1 MNTAL
6 LKAFL
11 MTLAVVAF
19 CELVTCAVLLWIGAE
34 ITLFPLLMTA
44 VLPTVTAFPN
54 ALYTYM
60 QNHKLKVALREL
72 SLAHRQLQA
81 KSRID
86 HMTGLLNRGTFF
98 DAMKISRSR
107 VETGA
112 VLVIDA
118 DHFKSINDTHGHA
131 IGDRALKIIAF
142 ALQNVTRKGDIV
154 GRIGGE
160 EFCIFLPA
168 ASRETAL
175 RLAERIRSEVEN
187 APFYTSANQIYPL
200 TISIGCAMAPKHE
213 SNSQVL
219 SKADKCLYQAKQRGR
234 NCVVFDDSDL
244 PVAAVHPHPR
254 LAAANERDLSGNKR
268 A

>member
-1 MNTAL
+1 MKSAL

-11 MTLAVVAF
+11 TTLAVIVF
-19 CELVTCAVLLWIGAE
+19 CELVCCAVLWWMGSE
-34 ITLFPLLMTA
+34 ITPFPLILTA
-44 VLPTVTAFPN
+44 MLPAITAFPN
-54 ALYTYM
+54 ALYTHL

-72 SLAHRQLQA
+72 KLTHQQLQA

-86 HMTGLLNRGTFF
+86 EMTGLLNRGSFF
-98 DAMKISRSR
+98 EAMKVSRSR

-112 VLVIDA
+112 ALAIDA
-118 DHFKSINDTHGHA
+118 DRFKSINDTYGHA

-160 EFCIFLPA
+160 EFCIFLPG

-175 RLAERIRSEVEN
+175 RLAERVRAEVEN
-187 APFYTSANQIYPL
+187 TPLYTGVNQIHPL
-200 TISIGCAMAPKHE
+200 TISIGCAVAHKHE

-219 SKADKCLYQAKQRGR
+219 SRADKCLYRAKQRGR
-234 NCVVFDDSDL
+234 NCVVYDDGEEPAHYQL
-244 PVAAVHPHPR
+244 LPR
-254 LAAANERDLSGNKR
+254 LANGTGRDVSEG
-268 A
+268 

>member
-1 MNTAL
+1 MRTAL

-11 MTLAVVAF
+11 TTLAVIVF
-19 CELVTCAVLLWIGAE
+19 CELVCCAVLLWIGDE
-34 ITLFPLLMTA
+34 ITPFPLIMTA
-44 VLPTVTAFPN
+44 VLPAITAFPN
-54 ALYTYM
+54 ALYTYL
-60 QNHKLKVALREL
+60 QNHRLQAALQELK
-72 SLAHRQLQA
+72 LAHQQLQA
-81 KSRID
+81 KSRVD
-86 HMTGLLNRGTFF
+86 HMTGLLNRGSFF

-107 VETGA
+107 IETGA
-112 VLVIDA
+112 ALVIDA
-118 DHFKSINDTHGHA
+118 DHFKSINDTYGHA

-160 EFCIFLPA
+160 EFCIFLPG
-168 ASRETAL
+168 ASRDTAL
-175 RLAERIRSEVEN
+175 RLAERVRSEVEN
-187 APFYTSANQIYPL
+187 TPFYTTANRTHPL

-244 PVAAVHPHPR
+244 PAATVHLHAR
-254 LAAANERDLSGNKR
+254 LAAPHESDLPR
-268 A
+268 

>member
-1 MNTAL
+1 MRTAL

-11 MTLAVVAF
+11 TTLAVIVF
-19 CELVTCAVLLWIGAE
+19 CELVCCAVLWWMGAE
-34 ITLFPLLMTA
+34 ITAFPLIMTA
-44 VLPTVTAFPN
+44 TLPAVTAFPN
-54 ALYTYM
+54 ALYTYL
-60 QNHKLKVALREL
+60 QNHKLKAALQEL
-72 SLAHRQLQA
+72 KLAHQQLQA

-86 HMTGLLNRGTFF
+86 HMTGLLNRGSFF

-107 VETGA
+107 IETGA

-118 DHFKSINDTHGHA
+118 DHFKSINDTYGHA

-160 EFCIFLPA
+160 EFSIFLPC
-168 ASRETAL
+168 ASPETAS
-175 RLAERIRSEVEN
+175 RLAERIRTEVEN
-187 APFYTSANQIYPL
+187 TSFYTAANQIHPL
-200 TISIGCAMAPKHE
+200 TISIGGAMAPKHE

-234 NCVVFDDSDL
+234 NCVVFDESDQSATVTPL
-244 PVAAVHPHPR
+244 HTR
-254 LAAANERDLSGNKR
+254 LAAANERDLPGR
-268 A
+268 